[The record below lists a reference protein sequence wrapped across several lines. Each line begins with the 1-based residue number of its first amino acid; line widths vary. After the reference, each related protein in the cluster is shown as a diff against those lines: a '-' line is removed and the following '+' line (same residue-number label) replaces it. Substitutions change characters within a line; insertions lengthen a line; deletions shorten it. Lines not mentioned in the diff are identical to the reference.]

1 VKGAPE
7 KLLAWERIADLAHRP
22 LGLPPG
28 ESPGLESTVFFRQDH
43 PAFSFGAGLAVVR
56 VDGDTG
62 RVRLERFIAVDDCG
76 NAINP
81 LLVDGQIVGA
91 LAQGIGQAM
100 LEHVVYGE
108 QGELLTGTFME
119 YAMPRAD
126 DMPELV
132 LDRTVTPS
140 PLNPLGVKGVGEGG
154 ACVAP
159 PAIVNA
165 VIDALSPF
173 GVTQIDSPVT
183 AEKVWRAMNDVV
195 AANPSMA
202 ARGRVSV

>member
-1 VKGAPE
+1 M
-7 KLLAWERIADLAHRP
+7 
-22 LGLPPG
+22 
-28 ESPGLESTVFFRQDH
+28 
-43 PAFSFGAGLAVVR
+43 R
-56 VDGDTG
+56 VDRDTG
-62 RVRLERFIAVDDCG
+62 AVRLERFVAVDDCG

-91 LAQGIGQAM
+91 LAQGIGQAL

-108 QGELLTGTFME
+108 GGELLTATFMD

-126 DMPELV
+126 DMPELS

-165 VIDALSPF
+165 VVDALAPF
-173 GVTQIDSPVT
+173 GVTHVDSPLT
-183 AEKVWRAMNDVV
+183 AEKVWRAI
-195 AANPSMA
+195 
-202 ARGRVSV
+202 RGS